1 MNLPKKTASPWL
13 WWAMFFLPWLPKVL
27 FGLPWLMLQNFT
39 DGVFYLGYAMQFQEL
54 IDRVGMNYYA
64 VRFSGIFP
72 DALAFSIFGLE
83 VGLVLVRYGLAGAC
97 CVALF
102 ACFQKR
108 YSTAAG
114 VLAALAWAM
123 NPAAI
128 RFLQTAYVDVTA
140 ASFLCIGLALACL
153 PGVGALA
160 AVGAG
165 ALFSLAFWGHLHAA
179 VALVFSGPLVLVV
192 LWEQGR
198 KRALLLLGWM
208 LAGFLGPTLIAAGFY
223 YYQFGLW
230 DLTSP
235 TRELLQTL
243 KDGHIP
249 APKLEW
255 IEMVR
260 QCPFWL
266 SVLPLAAGL
275 FFLPKRDRFLWAI
288 FFAFAGYIAFLL
300 WGDLAKGGYSLSL
313 FYYFSFALPAYVFL
327 VAALVAN
334 LGRDLWRMAWALLL
348 PVFAVAWNSEGGSW
362 AMAGVIVLA
371 CLPAIFVWQRSS
383 AALAVCLALASLAVA
398 LAPASKLALGNYWK
412 SDDLPLLVMAGQ
424 LSKALPKCQDDPGKL
439 VFWYD
444 DSKGDDLRMLQSF
457 YLHEFTKLKTPDGG
471 NLHFAPRSPLDEN
484 SILRAGVRHVAV
496 LGFSAESIE
505 PMVQTLRNSGVP
517 LQGIT
522 PIPLHSGG
530 RTLHATLVSFD
541 PPEIQE
547 KSTLEPQWRLFR
559 RAKMAKKGT
568 SARILETSPKKG
580 RLDAALPVPP
590 LAAGEAV
597 LLRIR
602 AMEGAALVG
611 LATNDSVPLDGGA
624 KYVSSTKF
632 PQEILLFPPKPGEPC
647 SLQIRN
653 SAPRGVRSKI
663 LIKEVKTVLL
673 SKPGDLIKVDETE
686 SRP

>member
-1 MNLPKKTASPWL
+1 MNLLKKTASPWL
-13 WWAMFFLPWLPKVL
+13 WLAVFFLPWLPKVL

-128 RFLQTAYVDVTA
+128 RVLQTAYVDVTA
-140 ASFLCIGLALACL
+140 SSFLCIGLALACL
-153 PGVGALA
+153 PGLGALA
-160 AVGAG
+160 AAGAG
-165 ALFSLAFWGHLHAA
+165 ALFSFAFWGHLHAA
-179 VALVFSGPLVLVV
+179 VALVFSGPLLVV
-192 LWEQGR
+192 ALWEGGS
-198 KRALLLLGWM
+198 KRALVLMGWM
-208 LAGFLGPTLIAAGFY
+208 FLGFLVPTVAAAVFY
-223 YYQFGLW
+223 LQYFGLW

-255 IEMVR
+255 IEVVR

-275 FFLPKRDRFLWAI
+275 FFLPKRDRFLRAS
-288 FFAFAGYIAFLL
+288 FFAFAGYIVFLL

-327 VAALVAN
+327 VAALVSN
-334 LGRDLWRMAWALLL
+334 LGRDIWRMAWALLL

-371 CLPAIFVWQRSS
+371 CLPAFFVWQRSS
-383 AALAVCLALASLAVA
+383 AALAVCLAVASLAVA
-398 LAPASKLALGNYWK
+398 LAPSSKLALGNYWK
-412 SDDLPLLVMAGQ
+412 SDDLPLLAMAGQ
-424 LSKALPKCQDDPGKL
+424 LSKALPKYQDDPGKL

-471 NLHFAPRSPLDEN
+471 GLPSAPGTLVDEN
-484 SILRAGVRHVAV
+484 SILRAGVRHVVV

-505 PMVQTLRNSGVP
+505 PMVQTLRDSGVP
-517 LQGIT
+517 LRGIT
-522 PIPLHSGG
+522 PVPLHSGG
-530 RTLHATLVSFD
+530 HTLHATLVSFA
-541 PPEIQE
+541 PPEIHE
-547 KSTLEPQWRLFR
+547 KSSVEPQWRLYR
-559 RAKMAKKGT
+559 RARMTKKGT
-568 SARILETSPKKG
+568 SARFLETSPKKG

-597 LLRIR
+597 LVRIR
-602 AMEGAALVG
+602 AMEGSALVG
-611 LATNDSVPLDGGA
+611 LATNDSVPLDSGA
-624 KYVSSTKF
+624 AHVSSTKF
-632 PQEILLFPPKPGEPC
+632 PQEILLFPPNPGEPS

-653 SAPRGVRSKI
+653 AAPRGVRSKI

-673 SKPGDLIKVDETE
+673 SKPSASSDIDETE

>member
-1 MNLPKKTASPWL
+1 MNLLKKTASPWL
-13 WWAMFFLPWLPKVL
+13 WLAVFFLPWLPKVL

-128 RFLQTAYVDVTA
+128 RVLQTAYVDVTA
-140 ASFLCIGLALACL
+140 SSFLCIGLALACL
-153 PGVGALA
+153 PGLGALA
-160 AVGAG
+160 AAGAG
-165 ALFSLAFWGHLHAA
+165 ALFSFAFWGHLHAA
-179 VALVFSGPLVLVV
+179 VALVFSGPLLVV
-192 LWEQGR
+192 ALWEGGS
-198 KRALLLLGWM
+198 KRALVLMGWM
-208 LAGFLGPTLIAAGFY
+208 FLGFLVPTVAAAVFY
-223 YYQFGLW
+223 LQYFGLW

-255 IEMVR
+255 IEVVR

-275 FFLPKRDRFLWAI
+275 FFLPKRDRFLRAS
-288 FFAFAGYIAFLL
+288 FFAFAGYIVFLL

-327 VAALVAN
+327 VAALVSN
-334 LGRDLWRMAWALLL
+334 LGRDIWRMAWALLL

-371 CLPAIFVWQRSS
+371 CLPAFFVWQRSS
-383 AALAVCLALASLAVA
+383 AALAVCLAVASLAVA
-398 LAPASKLALGNYWK
+398 LAPSSKLALGNYWK
-412 SDDLPLLVMAGQ
+412 SDDLPLLAMAGQ
-424 LSKALPKCQDDPGKL
+424 LSKALPKYQDDPGKL

-471 NLHFAPRSPLDEN
+471 GLPSAPGALVDEN
-484 SILRAGVRHVAV
+484 SILRAGVRHVVV

-505 PMVQTLRNSGVP
+505 PMVQTLRDSGVP
-517 LQGIT
+517 LRGIT
-522 PIPLHSGG
+522 PVPLHSGG
-530 RTLHATLVSFD
+530 HTLHATLVSFA

-547 KSTLEPQWRLFR
+547 KSSVEPQWRLYR
-559 RAKMAKKGT
+559 RARMTKKGT

-597 LLRIR
+597 LVRIR
-602 AMEGAALVG
+602 AMEGSALVG
-611 LATNDSVPLDGGA
+611 LATNDSVPLDSGA
-624 KYVSSTKF
+624 AHVSSTKF
-632 PQEILLFPPKPGEPC
+632 PQEILLFPPNPGEPS

-653 SAPRGVRSKI
+653 AAPRGVRSKI

-673 SKPGDLIKVDETE
+673 SKPSASTDIDETE